1 MKLAACRFGTF
12 ISFSLR
18 SRFSTKESD
27 DAGATILN
35 GIIIS
40 AKRPKK
46 ESQKNGKRTTRRVED
61 VPMFLRNYWYVAATD
76 TEISRKPLGRMILGD
91 PIVLFRAED
100 GTPVAFEDRCP
111 HRHRHQRV
119 CLCQ

>member
-1 MKLAACRFGTF
+1 MSLHSLPV
-12 ISFSLR
+12 ISLSI
-18 SRFSTKESD
+18 KESD

-40 AKRPKK
+40 AKKTKK
-46 ESQKNGKRTTRRVED
+46 GSTRRVED
-61 VPMFLRNYWYVAATD
+61 APMFLRNYWYVAATEA
-76 TEISRKPLGRMILGD
+76 EIGRKPLGRMILGD

-119 CLCQ
+119 CACQ